1 MNQAPQETDRYP
13 VHGSAWGLP
22 LLVLAGLQLMV
33 VLDGTV
39 VNLALPRIQ
48 TELGLSDSLRSWVI
62 TGYALAYGGL
72 LLLGGRLGD
81 AFGRRRMFLLGTG
94 IFTAASLVAGLATG
108 PWLLLLS
115 RAVQGLGAALASP
128 TAMALIVVTF
138 APGKTRNQAFSVFAM
153 MTGLGSVMGLVLGGA
168 LTEASW
174 RWIFLINVPIG
185 LAIVLGGMAS
195 LKVFPTEQRIPLDIM
210 GAVLATGASTLL
222 VYGLTAGGGG
232 WLRPETLIPTAVGV
246 ALLVAF
252 FLSQRG
258 RAGAVMPLSMF
269 SRPARAATF
278 FGILMVGALMMPMT
292 VQVAFYVQDVLGY
305 GPLQAG
311 LAFIPFAFAMGIG
324 SGVAGQLA
332 LKRTPRVLI
341 AGGGVLLIAS
351 FVVSSRLN
359 PQAQYFPTIFLLVLA
374 IGIAIGLVLIPL
386 TLSVV
391 AGVDPSDVGPLTA
404 TSLVAQTLGGP
415 LGLAAASGIA
425 EAITRNRLGD
435 AYAQLDRT
443 NMSTVEINAL
453 SAGYTGSLLLCA
465 ALTAVL
471 IVVALVFI
479 DFTAAEIAEG
489 QEAEAVSQQG

>member
-1 MNQAPQETDRYP
+1 MTKAPQEISRYP
-13 VHGSAWGLP
+13 VHGSAWGIP

-39 VNLALPRIQ
+39 VNLALPRVQ

-81 AFGRRRMFLLGTG
+81 AYGRRRMFLVGTG
-94 IFTAASLVAGLATG
+94 IFTVASLVAGLASG
-108 PWLLLLS
+108 PWLLLVA

-153 MTGLGSVMGLVLGGA
+153 MTGLGSVLGLVLGGA

-185 LAIVLGGMAS
+185 LAIIIGGMAS
-195 LKVFPTEQRIPLDIM
+195 LSVFPAERRIPLDVT

-222 VYGLTAGGGG
+222 VYGLTAGGAG
-232 WLRPETLIPTAVGV
+232 WTRPETLIPTVTGV
-246 ALLVAF
+246 VLLVAF
-252 FLSQRG
+252 FISQRG
-258 RAGAVMPLSMF
+258 RSGAVMPLSMF

-292 VQVAFYVQDVLGY
+292 VQVAFFVQDVLGY
-305 GPLQAG
+305 GPLKAG

-324 SGVAGQLA
+324 SGLAGHLA
-332 LKRTPRVLI
+332 LKRPPRVI
-341 AGGGVLLIAS
+341 VTIGGLLLIVS
-351 FVVSSRLN
+351 FIFSSKLT
-359 PQAQYFPTIFLLVLA
+359 PQAQYFPTIFVLVLA

-391 AGVDPSDVGPLTA
+391 AGVAPEDVGPLTA

-425 EAITRNRLGD
+425 EAITRGKLGE

-443 NMSTVEINAL
+443 AMSAVEVEAL

-465 ALTAVL
+465 GLTA
-471 IVVALVFI
+471 ALVVVVLLFN
-479 DFTAAEIAEG
+479 DFSATEIAEG
-489 QEAEAVSQQG
+489 KEAEAAAQRE